1 MVLNAILDPIL
12 SPLLKLHPLLA
23 IIIISF
29 ILSWL
34 MTLAYKKFTDQ
45 DLMKRLKSEIKE
57 FQEEMKT
64 LRDKPEKMMEVQ
76 KRAMETN
83 MKYMMQSF
91 KPTLITFIPL
101 IIIFGWLHTHMG
113 YYPLQENQEFSALLE
128 FDNPT
133 RGNVTIVVPGQITL
147 LGNGTQQILE
157 NKATFMMKGKTG
169 EYMLKYQFNGEEYK
183 NSIIISENEGLT
195 EYKQPVTPI
204 KKSKLVKI
212 TMSNKKVQPFQGI
225 PLLQAIP
232 WISSFGWLG
241 TYIIFSIIF
250 SISLRKVMKVY

>member
-1 MVLNAILDPIL
+1 MVLNTILNPIL

-64 LRDKPEKMMEVQ
+64 LRDKPEKRMEVQ

-101 IIIFGWLHTHMG
+101 IIIFSWLHSHMG

-128 FDNPT
+128 FEDLT
-133 RGNVTIVVPGQITL
+133 IGNVSITIPQQIELLTDATL
-147 LGNGTQQILE
+147 PILE
-157 NKATFMMKGKTG
+157 NKAKFVMKGKTG
-169 EYMLKYQFNGEEYK
+169 EYTLKYQFNGEEHK
-183 NSIIISENEGLT
+183 NEIIIAENSDLT
-195 EYKQPVTPI
+195 EYKPPITPI
-204 KKSKLVKI
+204 KKSKLKKI
-212 TMSNKKVQPFQGI
+212 TLSNKKVQPFQGT
-225 PLLQAIP
+225 PLLQSIP

-241 TYIIFSIIF
+241 AYIIFSIIF